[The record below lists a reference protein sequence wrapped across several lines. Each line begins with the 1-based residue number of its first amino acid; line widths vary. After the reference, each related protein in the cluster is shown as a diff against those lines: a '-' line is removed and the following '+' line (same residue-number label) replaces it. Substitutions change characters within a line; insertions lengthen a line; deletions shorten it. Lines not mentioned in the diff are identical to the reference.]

1 MAVTRS
7 HVNNHIIKWRKQ
19 IYREF
24 RRGNAFSPYMGES
37 PTSIIQVLRD
47 LRDGGDILNV
57 PIVGGLNG
65 PGVSTG
71 PLVGNE
77 ESFDDYGMRMWVDWS
92 RNAVLLTRAQ
102 MRKTAIEQLDLVR
115 PLLTE
120 WQQTLLRDE
129 LILAFA
135 ALPSE
140 SPPVNW
146 GSEAT
151 AGMRVNGI
159 LYDLATDAQKD
170 KWHDDNRDRILY
182 GNARGNFVD
191 GDHAAS
197 LAMIDAT
204 DGRITASKLLLMKR
218 MARATTPAIT
228 PYRDNEDQGRE
239 WFVFFCGSNIFRDLA
254 EDPVIIQ
261 ANTQARAREGNAMDR
276 NPIFVDGDLLY
287 RGVIIREV
295 PEMDGTPD
303 VPGPGTIPDAGAG
316 GIDIGMSF
324 MCGQNAVALAW
335 GQMPRP
341 TERREDDYQFLIG
354 RGVESV
360 YGVGKVFKAEGVGAG
375 RRLVQWGVV
384 TGFFAS
390 IPDE

>member
-19 IYREF
+19 VYREF

-57 PIVGGLNG
+57 PIVGGLSG

-129 LILAFA
+129 LVLAFT

-140 SPPVNW
+140 APPVNW
-146 GSEAT
+146 GSETT

-159 LYDLATDAQKD
+159 LYDLATEAQKD
-170 KWHDDNRDRILY
+170 KWHDDNEDRILY
-182 GNARGNFVD
+182 GNARANHVG

-197 LAMIDAT
+197 LGMVTEAT
-204 DGRITASKLLLMKR
+204 GRITSQKLLLMKR
-218 MARATTPAIT
+218 MARAASPAIT

-239 WFVFFCGSNIFRDLA
+239 WFVFFCGSNLFRDLA
-254 EDPVIIQ
+254 EDEAIKQ
-261 ANTQARAREGNAMDR
+261 ANLHARAREGNAMDR

-287 RGVIIREV
+287 RGIIIREV
-295 PEMDGTPD
+295 PELDGPT
-303 VPGPGTIPDAGAG
+303 TIPGAG
-316 GIDIGMSF
+316 GGGVDVGVGV
-324 MCGQNAVALAW
+324 MCGQNAIALAW

-375 RRLVQWGVV
+375 RKLIQWGVV

>member
-7 HVNNHIIKWRKQ
+7 HVNNAVIKWRKQ

-37 PTSIIQVLRD
+37 PNSIIQVLRD

-65 PGVSTG
+65 PGVSSG

-92 RNAVLLTRAQ
+92 RNAVLLTRSQ
-102 MRKTAIEQLDLVR
+102 MRKTSIEQLDLVR
-115 PLLTE
+115 PMLTE

-129 LILAFA
+129 VILAFA

-140 SPPVNW
+140 APPVNW

-159 LYDLATDAQKD
+159 IYDLATTAQKN
-170 KWHDDNRDRILY
+170 KWHDDNADRIVY
-182 GNARGNFVD
+182 GAKKSNFVG

-197 LAMIDAT
+197 LANIDAT
-204 DGRITASKLLLMKR
+204 DDRITAKKLLMMKR
-218 MARATTPAIT
+218 VARATSPAIT
-228 PYRDNEDQGRE
+228 PYRDSEDQGRE
-239 WFVFFCGSNIFRDLA
+239 WFVYFAEPNQFRDLA
-254 EDPVIIQ
+254 DDPAIIQ
-261 ANTQARAREGNAMDR
+261 ANTYARAREGNAMDR

-287 RGVIIREV
+287 RGIIIREV
-295 PEMDGTPD
+295 PEGATAWI
-303 VPGPGTIPDAGAG
+303 IPDAGAG
-316 GIDIGMSF
+316 GVDVSMGVMA
-324 MCGQNAVALAW
+324 GQNALALAW

-360 YGVGKVFKAEGVGAG
+360 YGVGKVFKREGVGASG
-375 RRLVQWGVV
+375 KLVQWGMV

>member
-19 IYREF
+19 VYREF

-57 PIVGGLNG
+57 PIVGGLSG

-129 LILAFA
+129 LILAFT

-140 SPPVNW
+140 APPVNW

-159 LYDLATDAQKD
+159 LYDLSTDVQKD
-170 KWHDDNRDRILY
+170 KWHDDNEDRILY
-182 GNARGNFVD
+182 GGARGNYIG

-197 LAMIDAT
+197 LAMVDAVG
-204 DGRITASKLLLMKR
+204 GRITAGKLLLMKR
-218 MARATTPAIT
+218 MARAASPAIT
-228 PYRDNEDQGRE
+228 PFRDNEDQGRE

-254 EDPVIIQ
+254 EDPTIVQ
-261 ANTQARAREGNAMDR
+261 ANLQARAREGSAMDR
-276 NPIFVDGDLLY
+276 NPVFVDGDLLY

-295 PEMDGTPD
+295 PEMDGPT
-303 VPGPGTIPDAGAG
+303 TIPEAGAG
-316 GIDIGMSF
+316 GIDVGVGL
-324 MCGQNAVALAW
+324 MCGQNAIALAW

-341 TERREDDYQFLIG
+341 TERREDDYGFLIG

-360 YGVGKVFKAEGVGAG
+360 YGIGKVFKAEGVGAG
-375 RRLVQWGVV
+375 RRLIQWGVV
-384 TGFFAS
+384 TGYFAS

>member
-7 HVNNHIIKWRKQ
+7 HVNNHVIKWRKQ

-24 RRGNAFSPYMGES
+24 RRGNPFSPYMGES
-37 PTSIIQVLRD
+37 PNSIIQVLRD

-65 PGVSTG
+65 PGVSSG

-77 ESFDDYGMRMWVDWS
+77 ESFNDYGMRMWVDWS
-92 RNAVLLTRAQ
+92 RNAVLLTRNQ

-115 PLLTE
+115 PMLTE

-140 SPPVNW
+140 APPVNW

-159 LYDLATDAQKD
+159 LYDLATTAQKN
-170 KWHDDNRDRILY
+170 KWHDDNADRILY
-182 GNARGNFVD
+182 GAAKSNFVA
-191 GDHAAS
+191 GDHGAS
-197 LAMIDAT
+197 LANVDAT
-204 DGRITASKLLLMKR
+204 NDRITAKKLLLMKR
-218 MARATTPAIT
+218 IARATTPAIT
-228 PYRDNEDQGRE
+228 PYRDSEDQGRE
-239 WFVFFCGSNIFRDLA
+239 WFVYFAPPNQFRDLA
-254 EDPVIIQ
+254 EDPAIIQ
-261 ANTQARAREGNAMDR
+261 ANTYARAREGNAMDR

-295 PEMDGTPD
+295 PQMDTLRL
-303 VPGPGTIPDAGAG
+303 PGVGAS
-316 GIDIGMSF
+316 GIAVSMGF

-360 YGVGKVFKAEGVGAG
+360 YGIGKVFNRVGTGASAK
-375 RRLVQWGVV
+375 LVQWGVV
-384 TGFFAS
+384 TGFFAD